1 MEICVAQGPAN
12 DPGIDLNQMFSQ
24 RARATFKTLYLD
36 PYTREFDIS
45 SGFEDRSM
53 TICKSFG
60 SDIVRRLKKTEY
72 QNTLD
77 NGSVDGLITDTID
90 EVLAITDRIALID
103 TLGFFK
109 LIKTPNFS
117 FKMDTIYNLE
127 SKHPLCL
134 LIVPNYEDLG
144 YDFDSKMVI
153 TDIDPDS
160 HLKACRFAENTIY
173 KISGQDKI
181 MSLQFL
187 IVFVLEIIFADD
199 QLEIEQLA
207 FTIVPSK
214 TMEFYLHGPFQLPLY
229 KEVILE
235 KDMQFIKDINF
246 WEISIMCQRR
256 YLKGEMKKTEG
267 SLIVNIG
274 PEELLAIYDQDEDT
288 MMCNSMFIGEGILPE
303 WAIYTGD
310 NLEEVKSSSGLV
322 KSVIPD
328 DYSAQEVKDVIESY
342 ISNVLVRPSSLQQE
356 PSEPAD
362 ITPKSKGENSG
373 GEAKEVKKS

>member
-1 MEICVAQGPAN
+1 MARVPAN
-12 DPGIDLNQMFSQ
+12 DPGIDLHQMFSQ
-24 RARATFKTLYLD
+24 RGRATFKTLYLD

-53 TICKSFG
+53 TMCKSFG

-72 QNTLD
+72 QNALD
-77 NGSVDGLITDTID
+77 NGSVDGLIIDTID
-90 EVLAITDRIALID
+90 EVLAITDSIALID

-117 FKMDTIYNLE
+117 FKMDTIYNVE

-153 TDIDPDS
+153 TDINPDS

-187 IVFVLEIIFADD
+187 IVFVLEIIFADE

-303 WAIYTGD
+303 SAIYTGD

-322 KSVIPD
+322 KSVMPD

-356 PSEPAD
+356 PSEPGD
-362 ITPKSKGENSG
+362 ITPKNKGEKSG

>member
-1 MEICVAQGPAN
+1 MPAN

-72 QNTLD
+72 QNALD
-77 NGSVDGLITDTID
+77 NGSVDGLVTDTID